1 MKKKILDKFIFE
13 GFGFP
18 VVLHNVIVSSFNG
31 EDFPEINY
39 NELRLQTIRALIL
52 SPKALKGAQLQFLR
66 KFLKKSLRDIAEDL
80 GVSHAQI
87 KIWEDKSLEFTG
99 LTQNQERKLKNHVL
113 SFLISEEQRF
123 LYDKLL
129 TQKIEYQSDEGPFD
143 PFKENLKYG

>member
-18 VVLHNVIVSSFNG
+18 IVLHNVIVTSFNG

-52 SPKALKGAQLQFLR
+52 SSKALKGAQLQFLR

-129 TQKIEYQSDEGPFD
+129 TQKIEHQSDEGPFD
-143 PFKENLKYG
+143 PFNENLKYG